1 MSSDETWYEI
11 PLSLLI
17 LKVLDKRDGI
27 ILENDLINLLDK
39 EVGQISKNR
48 LNNELMKLE
57 INGKISV
64 MRIKKNQRKI
74 NLLTDDSRY
83 LAIGED

>member
-74 NLLTDDSRY
+74 NLLTEDSRY